1 MEFHELGSWKD
12 TVSKTFFQSEL
23 LREIVMPTLDN
34 DKYDEDDNWF
44 GGKKLP
50 IYISEK
56 PTYSDLIGHFF
67 DVPFVDGTVT
77 DTRMVLCVDTEVA
90 KCEGEALK
98 SLYVHVYVM
107 CHKDFIK
114 MTSTEKSSYKKNHQ
128 LAGNRI
134 DMAVEVIGRLLNGSK
149 KFGLGRLQPIPN
161 RPVTSY
167 SPNNEFFGK
176 VLHYICDDFRT
187 DYAVRSVNGE

>member
-1 MEFHELGSWKD
+1 
-12 TVSKTFFQSEL
+12 
-23 LREIVMPTLDN
+23 
-34 DKYDEDDNWF
+34 
-44 GGKKLP
+44 
-50 IYISEK
+50 
-56 PTYSDLIGHFF
+56 
-67 DVPFVDGTVT
+67 
-77 DTRMVLCVDTEVA
+77 
-90 KCEGEALK
+90 
-98 SLYVHVYVM
+98 
-107 CHKDFIK
+107 
-114 MTSTEKSSYKKNHQ
+114 MTSTEKSSYKKNYQ

-187 DYAVRSVNGE
+187 DYAERSVNGK